1 MWLLKF
7 SLQQLSYSLES
18 ELTMS
23 GISTSLPHEHN
34 HTVQFYG
41 DDGALL
47 HELMS
52 HIGKALMR
60 GSSAI
65 VIATSAHIDGL
76 AHKLK
81 SRGVDLA
88 KAKAESRYIA
98 LEASHVLSKF
108 MVAGLPNRVLFSDA
122 IGQVISRAASASL
135 DENRRVV
142 AFGEMVALLWAE
154 GKYEAAIQLE
164 KLWNELAKT
173 YSFSLHCAY
182 PMQGFSRQE
191 MEDSLRKICAQHSG
205 VVLDGSLA
213 QLHLKVIE
221 VSPI

>member
-1 MWLLKF
+1 
-7 SLQQLSYSLES
+7 
-18 ELTMS
+18 MS
-23 GISTSLPHEHN
+23 GISALHEHN

-47 HELMS
+47 HELKG
-52 HIGKALMR
+52 HIGKALTR

-65 VIATSAHIDGL
+65 IIATSAHIDGL
-76 AHKLK
+76 ARQLK
-81 SRGVDLA
+81 SQGIDLSRA
-88 KAKAESRYIA
+88 SAESRYIA

-108 MVAGLPNRVLFSDA
+108 MVDGLPNRVLFSDA

-164 KLWNELAKT
+164 KLWNELTSA
-173 YSFSLHCAY
+173 
-182 PMQGFSRQE
+182 
-191 MEDSLRKICAQHSG
+191 
-205 VVLDGSLA
+205 VVHFLDTQRSPFRHLLA
-213 QLHLKVIE
+213 AE
-221 VSPI
+221 VRRCNFLCLGP

>member
-1 MWLLKF
+1 
-7 SLQQLSYSLES
+7 LSI
-18 ELTMS
+18 S

-52 HIGKALMR
+52 HIGKALTR

-65 VIATSAHIDGL
+65 IIATSAHIDEF

-81 SRGVDLA
+81 SQGIDLPR
-88 KAKAESRYIA
+88 AKAESRYIA
-98 LEASHVLSKF
+98 LEATHVLSKF
-108 MVAGLPNRVLFSDA
+108 MVDGLPNRVLFSDA
-122 IGQVISRAASASL
+122 IGQVISRATSASL

-164 KLWNELAKT
+164 KLWNEIAKT

-182 PMQGFSRQE
+182 PMQGFSR
-191 MEDSLRKICAQHSG
+191 DH
-205 VVLDGSLA
+205 
-213 QLHLKVIE
+213 
-221 VSPI
+221 P